1 MHGELE
7 TLKSEVT
14 EMTQE
19 RRDLMRQATRAE
31 DVRAARAD
39 ANTSADIDKKDKKIA
54 ELTEELLQFQKL
66 KSEELARERDLWRQ
80 KEDLEK
86 TLQQRTEQLSQTS
99 SHSARLDAENEM
111 LKKKLAETEA
121 RYRTLSD
128 EHLAMSI
135 EMCSTEEK
143 LKAKKSELDN
153 LLARWIKE
161 KEAAAAKMN
170 ADMDKHEKAKQMQKR
185 KDLAEAAS
193 SKDAFDGEL
202 AKISGGGGGGVA
214 TIPQRVVNTV
224 QGHGK
229 PITSCRFSPQGG
241 RFATG
246 SEDKSIKI
254 WDGTGRSLAQ
264 LRNHAATVTCLR
276 FSPSGEILASG
287 SADNKIH
294 IYNLQTFR
302 SVHTLNNHTDRILDV
317 VYNADG
323 THMFSTGK
331 DHKINM
337 FDGKTAGRIKSSL
350 ISSTCVA
357 MAHVMGTCLVTAHFD
372 KSLHLRDVRVD
383 LKSSHAEMAT
393 EHSEQIT
400 GVCASPDGNRLLTF
414 SKDHSLKEFD
424 IRAEKLVNTFT
435 DPGFRVST
443 TGCHATYS
451 PDSAYIASGAE
462 DGTVVIWE
470 AATTKVTTK
479 LSKGTHTLPITAC
492 AWKPSGDELI
502 TVGKDAAI
510 KFWAP

>member
-1 MHGELE
+1 
-7 TLKSEVT
+7 
-14 EMTQE
+14 
-19 RRDLMRQATRAE
+19 MRQANRAE
-31 DVRAARAD
+31 DQRAARAD
-39 ANTSADIDKKDKKIA
+39 ANTSIDIETKNKKIA
-54 ELTEELLQFQKL
+54 ELTEELLQFQKQ

-86 TLQQRTEQLSQTS
+86 ALQQRTEQLEQTS
-99 SHSARLDAENEM
+99 SHSARLDAENEK
-111 LKKKLAETEA
+111 LTKKLGEIEA
-121 RYRTLSD
+121 QFRTLSD

-135 EMCSTEEK
+135 EMCKTEEK
-143 LKAKKSELDN
+143 LSAKKAELDS
-153 LLARWIKE
+153 LLNRWIKE

-170 ADMDKHEKAKQMQKR
+170 ADMDKHEKAKQDQKR

-193 SKDAFDGEL
+193 SKDAFDGDL
-202 AKISGGGGGGVA
+202 AKISFGAVGGVA
-214 TIPQRVVNTV
+214 TLPQRVVNTV
-224 QGHGK
+224 EGHGK
-229 PITSCRFSPQGG
+229 AITSCRFAAGG
-241 RFATG
+241 GLFATG

-254 WDGTGRSLAQ
+254 WDGTGRTLAQ

-276 FSPSGEILASG
+276 FAPSGEVLASG

-294 IYNLQTFR
+294 IYNLQTYR
-302 SVHTLNNHTDRILDV
+302 SVHTLNNHTDKVLDV

-350 ISSTCVA
+350 ISSTCVGL
-357 MAHVMGTCLVTAHFD
+357 AHVMGTCLVTAHFD

-383 LKSSHAEMAT
+383 LKSSICEMAT
-393 EHSEQIT
+393 EHTEQIT
-400 GVCASPDGNRLLTF
+400 GVCVSPDGNRLLTF
-414 SKDHSLKEFD
+414 SKDHTLKEFD
-424 IRAEKLVNTFT
+424 IRAEKLVNTFS

-443 TGCHATYS
+443 TGCDATYS
-451 PDSAYIASGAE
+451 PDGTYIASGGE
-462 DGTVVIWE
+462 DGAVVIWE
-470 AATTKVTTK
+470 ASTAKLKTK
-479 LSKGTHTLPITAC
+479 LTKGTHKLPVTVC